1 MTQSNTTDDINSI
14 PLIELNTFNKQD
26 IQLIIWDCDGVL
38 VDSERLASRAFHDI
52 ITSLGG
58 NLSEDYVYHSLKGGS
73 IYKAV
78 EFVHQHALVPDHMDV
93 AATYRQLSFELFSR
107 DLKPVSGVMR
117 IVKSLI
123 IRQCIASNGPLI
135 KIHHNLKI
143 TGLDVHFPDPSIFSG
158 HQIQKFKPDP
168 ELFLHAASSM
178 SVHPDHCLVIEDSK
192 QGAQAARSAE
202 MLCLGYAAETDP
214 NDFIHHDAWP
224 FHNMLELFE
233 LLKSLN
239 LLDSAIQVNNS

>member
-1 MTQSNTTDDINSI
+1 M
-14 PLIELNTFNKQD
+14 PLKEISTFNKRD

-38 VDSERLASRAFHDI
+38 VDSERLASRAFHNI

-58 NLSEDYVYHSLKGGS
+58 HLSEDYVYQSLKGGS

-78 EFVHQHALVPDHMDV
+78 DFVHQHVFVPNDMDV

-107 DLKPVSGVMR
+107 DLKPVPGVMR

-143 TGLDVHFPDPSIFSG
+143 TGLDENFTDESIFSG

-168 ELFLHAASSM
+168 ALFLYAASSM
-178 SVHPDHCLVIEDSK
+178 KVHPDHCLVIEDSK

-202 MLCLGYAAETDP
+202 MHCLGYAAESDP
-214 NDFIHHDAWP
+214 NDFIQHDAWP

-239 LLDSAIQVNNS
+239 LLDSTIQVNKI